1 MQCLSKAHSQLQPWR
16 KISTREHCLSH
27 QCSLHVSL
35 GLLKIT
41 PVSKT
46 VGEGVRGGV
55 YQKCHRGI
63 KPQVLEGVTQVWI
76 RPLPMSQLIQRLHC
90 SLSWGIK
97 LLGPRLNLFVIHP
110 QAEVFTAAHPL
121 PSEDVLDLLRE
132 KNEKIY
138 LHIYIYIYI
147 IKDLHR
153 EHSRPIIFYKTFSL
167 WWCTIKVSLIAK
179 REAV

>member
-138 LHIYIYIYI
+138 LHIYIYI